1 MIINN
6 EDFKNAIKHLMYLLC
21 LITTLIIISLAI
33 TIVYDK
39 YVNRNSS
46 PVEEIDKIDSIKFEN
61 NKLTTEINILDS
73 IKNNKVNNVTK
84 LNNDSTIKLFY
95 KLISTKQ

>member
-1 MIINN
+1 MIIDK

-21 LITTLIIISLAI
+21 LISTLIIVCL
-33 TIVYDK
+33 TIVIIYDK

-46 PVEEIDKIDSIKFEN
+46 PVEDIRRIDSIKFEN
-61 NKLTTEINILDS
+61 NKLTTEINTLDS
-73 IKNNKVNNVTK
+73 IKNNKINDVTK

>member
-1 MIINN
+1 MIIDK

-21 LITTLIIISLAI
+21 LISTLIIVCLAI
-33 TIVYDK
+33 AIIYDK
-39 YVNRNSS
+39 YVNHTSS
-46 PVEEIDKIDSIKFEN
+46 PVEEIHKIDSVTFEN
-61 NKLTTEINILDS
+61 NKLITEINTLDS
-73 IKNNKVNNVTK
+73 IKNNKVNDITK

>member
-21 LITTLIIISLAI
+21 LISTLIIISLAI
-33 TIVYDK
+33 TIVYNQC
-39 YVNRNSS
+39 VNHNSS

-73 IKNNKVNNVTK
+73 IKNNKVNDVTK

>member
-1 MIINN
+1 MIINK
-6 EDFKNAIKHLMYLLC
+6 EDFKNAIKYVIYLLC
-21 LITTLIIISLAI
+21 LISSLIIICLAVAI
-33 TIVYDK
+33 LYDK
-39 YVNRNSS
+39 HINHNSS
-46 PVEEIDKIDSIKFEN
+46 PVEEINKIDSVKFEN

-73 IKNNKVNNVTK
+73 IKNNKVNDVTK

>member
-1 MIINN
+1 MIIDK
-6 EDFKNAIKHLMYLLC
+6 EDFKNAIKHLIYLLC
-21 LITTLIIISLAI
+21 LISTLIIVCLAI
-33 TIVYDK
+33 IIVYNK
-39 YVNRNSS
+39 CTNHNSS
-46 PVEEIDKIDSIKFEN
+46 PVEEINKIDSIKFEN

-73 IKNNKVNNVTK
+73 IKNNKVNDVTK

>member
-1 MIINN
+1 MIINT
-6 EDFKNAIKHLMYLLC
+6 EDFKNAIKHVIYLLC
-21 LITTLIIISLAI
+21 LITSLIIICLAVAI
-33 TIVYDK
+33 LYDK
-39 YVNRNSS
+39 HINHNSS
-46 PVEEIDKIDSIKFEN
+46 PVEDNKIDSVKFEN

-73 IKNNKVNNVTK
+73 IKNNKVNDVTK

>member
-1 MIINN
+1 MIGGAVSIR
-6 EDFKNAIKHLMYLLC
+6 
-21 LITTLIIISLAI
+21 
-33 TIVYDK
+33 YDK
-39 YVNRNSS
+39 HINRNSS
-46 PVEEIDKIDSIKFEN
+46 PVEEINKIDSVKFEN

-73 IKNNKVNNVTK
+73 IKNNKVNDVTK

>member
-1 MIINN
+1 MIINK
-6 EDFKNAIKHLMYLLC
+6 EDFKNAIKQVIYLLC
-21 LITTLIIISLAI
+21 LISSLIIICLAVAI
-33 TIVYDK
+33 LYDK
-39 YVNRNSS
+39 HINHNSS
-46 PVEEIDKIDSIKFEN
+46 PVEEINKIDSVKFEN

-73 IKNNKVNNVTK
+73 IKNNKVNDVTK

>member
-1 MIINN
+1 MIIDK

-21 LITTLIIISLAI
+21 LISTLIIVCL
-33 TIVYDK
+33 TIVIIYDK

-46 PVEEIDKIDSIKFEN
+46 PVEDIRRIDSIKFEN
-61 NKLTTEINILDS
+61 NKLTTEINTLDS
-73 IKNNKVNNVTK
+73 IKNNKVNDVTK

>member
-21 LITTLIIISLAI
+21 LISSLIIICLAI
-33 TIVYDK
+33 AIVYDK
-39 YVNRNSS
+39 HINRNSS

-73 IKNNKVNNVTK
+73 IKNNKVNDVTK

>member
-21 LITTLIIISLAI
+21 LISTLIIISLAI

-39 YVNRNSS
+39 CVNRNSS
-46 PVEEIDKIDSIKFEN
+46 PVEEINKIDSIKFEN

-73 IKNNKVNNVTK
+73 IKNNKVNDVTK

-95 KLISTKQ
+95 KLISTKP

>member
-21 LITTLIIISLAI
+21 LISTLIIISLAI
-33 TIVYDK
+33 TIVYHK
-39 YVNRNSS
+39 CVNRNSS
-46 PVEEIDKIDSIKFEN
+46 PVEEIHKIDSVKLEN
-61 NKLTTEINILDS
+61 TKLTTEINILDS
-73 IKNNKVNNVTK
+73 IKNNKVNDVTK

>member
-1 MIINN
+1 MIIDK

-21 LITTLIIISLAI
+21 LISTLIIVCL
-33 TIVYDK
+33 TIVIIYDK
-39 YVNRNSS
+39 YINRNSS
-46 PVEEIDKIDSIKFEN
+46 PVEDIHRIDSIKFEN
-61 NKLTTEINILDS
+61 NKLTTEINTLDS
-73 IKNNKVNNVTK
+73 IKNNKVNDVTK

>member
-1 MIINN
+1 MDK

-21 LITTLIIISLAI
+21 LISTLIIVCLAI
-33 TIVYDK
+33 IIIYDK
-39 YVNRNSS
+39 YTNHNSS
-46 PVEEIDKIDSIKFEN
+46 PVEEINKIDSVKFEN

-73 IKNNKVNNVTK
+73 IKNNKVNDATK

-95 KLISTKQ
+95 ELISTKQ

>member
-21 LITTLIIISLAI
+21 LISTLIIISLAI

-73 IKNNKVNNVTK
+73 IKNNKVNDVTK

-95 KLISTKQ
+95 QLISTKQ

>member
-1 MIINN
+1 MNK
-6 EDFKNAIKHLMYLLC
+6 EDFKNAIKHVIHLLC
-21 LITTLIIISLAI
+21 LISSLIIICLAVAI
-33 TIVYDK
+33 LYDK
-39 YVNRNSS
+39 HVNHNSS
-46 PVEEIDKIDSIKFEN
+46 PVEEINKIDSIKFEN

-73 IKNNKVNNVTK
+73 IKNNKVNDVTK

>member
-1 MIINN
+1 MIIDK

-21 LITTLIIISLAI
+21 LISTLIIVCL
-33 TIVYDK
+33 TIVIIYDK
-39 YVNRNSS
+39 YINRNSS
-46 PVEEIDKIDSIKFEN
+46 PVEDIHRIDSIKFEN
-61 NKLTTEINILDS
+61 NKLTTEINNLDS
-73 IKNNKVNNVTK
+73 IKNNKVNDVTK

>member
-1 MIINN
+1 MIINT
-6 EDFKNAIKHLMYLLC
+6 EDFKNAIKHVIYLLC
-21 LITTLIIISLAI
+21 LISSLIIICLAVAI
-33 TIVYDK
+33 LYDK
-39 YVNRNSS
+39 HINRNSS

-61 NKLTTEINILDS
+61 NKLITEINILDS
-73 IKNNKVNNVTK
+73 IKNNKVNDVTK

>member
-1 MIINN
+1 MIIDK
-6 EDFKNAIKHLMYLLC
+6 EDFKNAIKHLIYLLC
-21 LITTLIIISLAI
+21 LISTLIIVCLAI
-33 TIVYDK
+33 IIIYDK
-39 YVNRNSS
+39 YITHNSS
-46 PVEEIDKIDSIKFEN
+46 PVEDIHRIDSIKFEN

-73 IKNNKVNNVTK
+73 IKNNKVNDVTK

>member
-1 MIINN
+1 MIINK
-6 EDFKNAIKHLMYLLC
+6 EYFKKANKHLIYLLF
-21 LITTLIIISLAI
+21 LISSLIIVCLAI
-33 TIVYDK
+33 VILYDK
-39 YVNRNSS
+39 HINHNSS
-46 PVEEIDKIDSIKFEN
+46 PVEEIHKTDSFKLEN

-73 IKNNKVNNVTK
+73 IKNNKVNDVTK

>member
-1 MIINN
+1 MIINK
-6 EDFKNAIKHLMYLLC
+6 EDFKNAIKHVICLLC
-21 LITTLIIISLAI
+21 LITSLIIICLAI
-33 TIVYDK
+33 TILYNK
-39 YVNRNSS
+39 HINHNSS
-46 PVEEIDKIDSIKFEN
+46 PVEEIDKIDSVKFEN

-73 IKNNKVNNVTK
+73 IKNNKFNDVTK